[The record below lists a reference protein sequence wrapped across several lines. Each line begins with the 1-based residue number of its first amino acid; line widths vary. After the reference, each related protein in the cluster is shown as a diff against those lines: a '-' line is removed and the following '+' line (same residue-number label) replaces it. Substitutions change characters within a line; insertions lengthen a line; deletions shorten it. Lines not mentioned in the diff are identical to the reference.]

1 MNQLSLP
8 SWDSP
13 EGRVWISRIRDNV
26 PFIAITLVILL
37 FWFISGDRFMSVETG
52 RSSQQTPVLLLL
64 AFAQLL
70 VVTTGSIDISVG
82 SNLGLAPIWLPLGEC
97 SLVRRVGFS
106 GWNIFGRFH
115 WCTEWDDLLAFQI
128 SLL

>member
-1 MNQLSLP
+1 MMNQLSLP

-37 FWFISGDRFMSVETG
+37 FWFISGDRFMSVRNWTFIA
-52 RSSQQTPVLLLL
+52 QQTPVLLLL

-82 SNLGLAPIWLPLGEC
+82 SNLGFSAYMGRSSHFSKSPL
-97 SLVRRVGFS
+97 L
-106 GWNIFGRFH
+106 
-115 WCTEWDDLLAFQI
+115 
-128 SLL
+128 